1 MAIDLLYGL
10 LPEHILLGLVLVLM
24 LLEISGAGRR
34 QGAIFFALFM
44 AAACFVLFVQVGQG
58 YAARI
63 VPGEIHVDRF
73 ALVAKAVIL
82 LSAFFL
88 GLCYLSVGT
97 FKSWILL
104 ASSLLGAMVMMDS
117 AGFISLFLGI
127 EMLSLPAFALIVH
140 GHGGTAS
147 SEGAF
152 KYLLLSSVA
161 TALMLFGI
169 SFSYG
174 STGSLAIAPFA
185 ASFLGG
191 GAHNLAA
198 GMLVL
203 SGLFLKAA
211 VFPFH
216 GWAPDAYSSAR
227 IHVTAFLASV
237 VKGAVIL
244 TLVRVFASVPL
255 NAAAVAAIVVLSLL
269 SIFYG
274 NITAIRQTSFKRL
287 LAYSSIAHAGYM
299 IFALI
304 DTTGGRAVDLLVY
317 VAIYALMTVLACASF
332 SAISAGEQDDLRS
345 LEGAFSTHPVA
356 SLLLAFAMLSFAG
369 IPPLPGFFA
378 KLFVFRSVIAS
389 GYLVP
394 AVVAFA
400 GSFIGITFYL
410 GIVSR
415 LFNVAPG
422 ERSALSQP
430 LASPPRTQ
438 PL

>member
-1 MAIDLLYGL
+1 MAIDLFYGL
-10 LPEHILLGLVLVLM
+10 LPEHIMLGLLVFLM
-24 LLEISGAGRR
+24 LLEMSGSDSR
-34 QGAIFFALFM
+34 QGASLFAIFL
-44 AAACFVLFVQVGQG
+44 AAACFVLFVQIQQG
-58 YAARI
+58 YAVRI

-73 ALVAKAVIL
+73 ALLAKVVIL
-82 LSAFFL
+82 VSGFFL
-88 GLCYLSVGT
+88 GLCYLSRGT
-97 FKSWILL
+97 LKSWALL

-140 GHGGTAS
+140 GNSDSAS
-147 SEGAF
+147 GEGAF

-169 SFSYG
+169 SLSYG
-174 STGSLAIAPFA
+174 GTGSLEIAPFA
-185 ASFLGG
+185 AAVLKGG
-191 GAHNLAA
+191 VLNLTA
-198 GMLVL
+198 GLLVL

-227 IHVTAFLASV
+227 IHITAFLASA

-244 TLVRVFASVPL
+244 TLVRVFSTVAL
-255 NAAAVAAIVVLSLL
+255 NATAVGAIIVLSLL

-274 NITAIRQTSFKRL
+274 NITAIRQTTFKRL

-299 IFALI
+299 IIALI
-304 DTTGGRAVDLLVY
+304 DTTGARAADLLIY
-317 VAIYALMTVLACASF
+317 VAIYALVTVLACASF
-332 SAISAGEQDDLRS
+332 SAINASEQDNLKS
-345 LEGAFSTHPVA
+345 LEGAFRTHPVA

-378 KLFVFRSVIAS
+378 KLFVFRSVMAS
-389 GYLVP
+389 AYIVP

-410 GIVSR
+410 GIVMR
-415 LFNVAPG
+415 LFNIVPE
-422 ERSALSQP
+422 ERTAAGDR
-430 LASPPRTQ
+430 LAKT
-438 PL
+438 